1 MKDLSDFIAMGK
13 EVGLPADKLLSFAES
28 KYESYLK
35 TLEIEKQEKEKE
47 RQAEEAKFEREL
59 RLLERKA
66 KIADAEKAAA
76 ESSGSGGSR
85 ASPHV
90 PAFKFTPFNER
101 SDDLDTWFTLFEKQ
115 CDAYRVKDNDR
126 KAHLLSLFSGQCR
139 QAFLSSDATAT

>member
-35 TLEIEKQEKEKE
+35 TLEIERQEKDKE
-47 RQAEEAKFEREL
+47 HEREL

-90 PAFKFTPFNER
+90 PSFKFRPFNER
-101 SDDLDTWFTLFEKQ
+101 TDDLDTWFTLFEKQ
-115 CDAYRVKDNDR
+115 CDAYIVKAKDK
-126 KAHLLSLFSGQCR
+126 KAHLSIAASKG
-139 QAFLSSDATAT
+139 